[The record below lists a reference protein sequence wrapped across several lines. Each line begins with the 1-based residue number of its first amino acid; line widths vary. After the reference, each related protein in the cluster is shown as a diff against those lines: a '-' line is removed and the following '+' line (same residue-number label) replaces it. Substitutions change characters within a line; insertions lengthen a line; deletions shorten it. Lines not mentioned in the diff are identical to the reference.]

1 MTSAIYFTSAAVAV
15 NPPSTYCARSRVI
28 SPMRFFICASTSCSV
43 YSAVSSPSSSFFV
56 STVSLIRYKPKY
68 RKTLISKKVSRLP
81 ESTSNKTFRL
91 ISSFKLHLRPE
102 RVLSRHQLASLLYH
116 RFFVSHI
123 LFCLFACGRLR
134 ACIGLKRTAAAPAVA
149 MSVLQISPFG
159 CPYCQTL
166 SLFKTGFL
174 MYNLNAT

>member
-1 MTSAIYFTSAAVAV
+1 MTSAIYFTSAAVDV

-102 RVLSRHQLASLLYH
+102 RVPALSSISFIIIAQIFRFAHSFLA
-116 RFFVSHI
+116 
-123 LFCLFACGRLR
+123 CLSP
-134 ACIGLKRTAAAPAVA
+134 AAQAPASDRNRLPQLPLLQSVITVFHIKFTVLPDVA
-149 MSVLQISPFG
+149 PFQNG
-159 CPYCQTL
+159 V
-166 SLFKTGFL
+166 F
-174 MYNLNAT
+174 NI

>member
-102 RVLSRHQLASLLYH
+102 RVPVLSSISFIIIAQIFRFAHSFLPVCLRPPSRLH
-116 RFFVSHI
+116 RTETDCRSSRCCHVSI
-123 LFCLFACGRLR
+123 TNFAFWL
-134 ACIGLKRTAAAPAVA
+134 
-149 MSVLQISPFG
+149 SVLPDFVTFQN
-159 CPYCQTL
+159 
-166 SLFKTGFL
+166 GFF
-174 MYNLNAT
+174 NV